1 MNWGRSNARGLFE
14 RLYASLGK
22 TEMMLLEKD
31 KQKQQAAN
39 TTATRC
45 AIKLLE
51 GGGREEGDDSGTLNS
66 LKSHPTL
73 IYYPAV

>member
-1 MNWGRSNARGLFE
+1 
-14 RLYASLGK
+14 
-22 TEMMLLEKD
+22 MMLLEKD